1 MLHGYANVMISPDSA
16 LKREKI
22 PRNEEHFTTDI
33 RKRTPQN
40 ARASSANYFSFYYII
55 IQMGREEQNARCY
68 FIYMYMRKSLSLPRS
83 LTPRWPRAGFSA
95 SNHLLSLGHFSV
107 SPAI

>member
-55 IQMGREEQNARCY
+55 IQMGRGAERALLFYMYVRLFATLIDTPMAARCFFCIKS
-68 FIYMYMRKSLSLPRS
+68 FIISGPFFCVTR
-83 LTPRWPRAGFSA
+83 
-95 SNHLLSLGHFSV
+95 HLK
-107 SPAI
+107 